1 MVMKSEKNS
10 RSVHVHP
17 LPLPSAA
24 QLSLRPSGATAQ
36 PPEGKDA
43 GTSVS
48 TGDMRAAFADIFEQA
63 DPRNGGRETDL
74 ELLQEAAEEVE
85 VDEASPTEST
95 SKTETAAPHDK
106 KAQTDSDAS
115 VTQAPQVSVFGRPK
129 QSQAGF
135 DRAPVAVQSSSTG
148 RGEPSDDEAI
158 RAPEP
163 VRGSKEFSP
172 SELQRAANH
181 ARVAEGRMRTN
192 AIGRNLL
199 ETPIEE
205 LALPATTKHSTTVNL
220 LGSDS
225 QRSQDISDPASLD
238 KMAIIK
244 AAGETLSFSP
254 IQDAASGGSN
264 IDPQKPHT
272 EGPVFSEKEMRP
284 AWSVSERS
292 MERVIAQSIGERSA
306 PAQRN
311 PAPSIVHPL
320 QAALGNSDKFDSES
334 QVNAAPNQ
342 LRQQTTAAPEPTA
355 RHAMPL
361 WSLADTATSK
371 AHSNQTTASKPAAIA
386 HPAHAPNALAELVSQ
401 SLKTALPSKLPTPRE
416 AGSVAAQPLLPTPHP
431 IGSANTTEQTR
442 ADLPSAATAQASDL
456 TRIVHQKGFTEG
468 LDQTDRGK
476 HPDVQ
481 VLQTPSAAQK
491 SLAGKERSDVP
502 LKIASPAERL
512 DPKNL
517 QMPPVLPMKPN
528 TLAAPLPSPAKIS
541 GQIAKAESGQ
551 DIRLY
556 PTEPTLAQTWEGTPV
571 QAQQASA
578 SARSVFVPQIAAQL
592 GEALRQM
599 PNRPV
604 DIALSPEELG
614 RVRLSVTTSEAGVVV
629 NVLAERQ
636 ETLDLLRRNID
647 QLGEEF
653 RDMGFDDIAFS
664 FAGGANTSTDRDD
677 NSSPFKQTNTTAEV
691 DLVDT
696 PAAQPLTSIALGS
709 LAGLDLRL

>member
-1 MVMKSEKNS
+1 MVPKSEKNS

-24 QLSLRPSGATAQ
+24 QLPLRPGGATAQ
-36 PPEGKDA
+36 LPEGQDA
-43 GTSVS
+43 DTSVS
-48 TGDMRAAFADIFEQA
+48 SGDMRAAFADIFERA

-74 ELLQEAAEEVE
+74 ELLHEAAEEVE
-85 VDEASPTEST
+85 VEEVSSTERT
-95 SKTETAAPHDK
+95 SETETATPHDK
-106 KAQTDSDAS
+106 KPQTDSDAS
-115 VTQAPQVSVFGRPK
+115 VTQAPQVSVSERPK

-148 RGEPSDDEAI
+148 RGEPVDDEAV

-172 SELQRAANH
+172 SEPQQAANH
-181 ARVAEGRMRTN
+181 SGVAEGRMSTN
-192 AIGRNLL
+192 AIGRNLI
-199 ETPIEE
+199 ETPVERP
-205 LALPATTKHSTTVNL
+205 APPATTKHSTTVNL

-238 KMAIIK
+238 KMAFIK
-244 AAGETLSFSP
+244 AAGETISFSP
-254 IQDAASGGSN
+254 FQDVASGGSN

-284 AWSVSERS
+284 TGSVLERS
-292 MERVIAQSIGERSA
+292 MERVIAQPMDKRSA

-320 QAALGNSDKFDSES
+320 QAALGASDNFISKP
-334 QVNAAPNQ
+334 QVKAVPNQ
-342 LRQQTTAAPEPTA
+342 GHQQTTAAPETTA

-361 WSLADTATSK
+361 WAPADTAASK
-371 AHSNQTTASKPAAIA
+371 ARSNQTATSKPAAIA
-386 HPAHAPNALAELVSQ
+386 HPAHAPDAVAELVSQ
-401 SLKTALPSKLPTPRE
+401 SLKTALPSKLTIPRE
-416 AGSVAAQPLLPTPHP
+416 AGSVAVQPLLPTPHP
-431 IGSANTTEQTR
+431 IGRANMTEQTG
-442 ADLPSAATAQASDL
+442 AVLPSAATATGL
-456 TRIVHQKGFTEG
+456 TRMVHQKGPTEG

-491 SLAGKERSDVP
+491 SLAGKERSDDP
-502 LKIASPAERL
+502 LKITSPAERL

-517 QMPPVLPMKPN
+517 QMPPVLPIKPN
-528 TLAAPLPSPAKIS
+528 TLAAPLPSPAMIG
-541 GQIAKAESGQ
+541 GQIAKVEFGQ

-556 PTEPTLAQTWEGTPV
+556 PTEPTLPQTWEGTPV

-664 FAGGANTSTDRDD
+664 FAGGADTSTDRDD
-677 NSSPFKQTNTTAEV
+677 NSSSFDQTNTTAEV
-691 DLVDT
+691 DLGDT
-696 PAAQPLTSIALGS
+696 PAAQPQTPIALGS